1 MSEVADRVTRF
12 AAELVDSAEAEG
24 ARQSRSAKQQL
35 DHWVRIGR
43 AVSSQQ
49 TASRRRVE
57 AAMAGQL
64 PLRDLTLEEAVV
76 FNAEIAT
83 GIEESLARADYG
95 RALAARG
102 VTTVALDD
110 DGDIVEHHADGT
122 SVVLTGTP

>member
-1 MSEVADRVTRF
+1 
-12 AAELVDSAEAEG
+12 
-24 ARQSRSAKQQL
+24 
-35 DHWVRIGR
+35 
-43 AVSSQQ
+43 
-49 TASRRRVE
+49 
-57 AAMAGQL
+57 MAGQL

-110 DGDIVEHHADGT
+110 DGDIVEHHPDGT